1 MDQPRRTEV
10 VDRPPTDSASP
21 DQALPAPSST
31 PATQD
36 PGPTPAR
43 AEQARPETGES
54 IGADTHRQ
62 VRGLLFALGCAVAVA
77 VAVIL
82 TAINVQSGRILDRE
96 GHGWTF
102 RVLFGP
108 DVLSGINL
116 QGWRVV
122 SEPASSAT
130 RTATP
135 TCSGCSRQ
143 RTSPSSWST
152 SSCCGRSSGTVSR
165 GRWRTFGTGHC

>member
-1 MDQPRRTEV
+1 MDQPSTAEV
-10 VDRPPTDSASP
+10 ADRPRTASASP
-21 DQALPAPSST
+21 DLVGST
-31 PATQD
+31 PPPGPD
-36 PGPTPAR
+36 PGATPTPDPP
-43 AEQARPETGES
+43 RPETAES
-54 IGADTHRQ
+54 IRTDADRQ

-77 VAVIL
+77 VTVIL

-122 SEPASSAT
+122 SEDGQLTDRPRYT
-130 RTATP
+130 YLLRLFTAADLAFIL
-135 TCSGCSRQ
+135 
-143 RTSPSSWST
+143 
-152 SSCCGRSSGTVSR
+152 V
-165 GRWRTFGTGHC
+165 